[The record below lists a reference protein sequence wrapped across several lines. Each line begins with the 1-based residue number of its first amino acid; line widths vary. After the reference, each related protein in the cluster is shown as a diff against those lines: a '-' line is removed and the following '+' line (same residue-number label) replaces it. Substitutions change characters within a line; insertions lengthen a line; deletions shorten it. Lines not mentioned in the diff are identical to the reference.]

1 MKVRTKNEFLDLIQ
15 EEKAWRGKELR
26 NIKSL
31 VRDSRNAFEHTVTRA
46 ALLLLYSH
54 WEGYIKK
61 ITELFFHYLNFKGIK
76 YSELSMN
83 FKSLGILEQFDG
95 DFPYK
100 NFSSYLKTTEF
111 ITKDSE
117 NIKFNLNIAKHIDTK
132 SNLNTDVIIDL
143 TKKLGI
149 DCSIFISNKHHIDS
163 RLLKYRNA
171 IAHGERTDNNPDYY
185 ITREQYYELYER
197 INTLMDQFATLV
209 MNHVE
214 LESYKLK

>member
-1 MKVRTKNEFLDLIQ
+1 
-15 EEKAWRGKELR
+15 
-26 NIKSL
+26 
-31 VRDSRNAFEHTVTRA
+31 
-46 ALLLLYSH
+46 
-54 WEGYIKK
+54 
-61 ITELFFHYLNFKGIK
+61 
-76 YSELSMN
+76 MN